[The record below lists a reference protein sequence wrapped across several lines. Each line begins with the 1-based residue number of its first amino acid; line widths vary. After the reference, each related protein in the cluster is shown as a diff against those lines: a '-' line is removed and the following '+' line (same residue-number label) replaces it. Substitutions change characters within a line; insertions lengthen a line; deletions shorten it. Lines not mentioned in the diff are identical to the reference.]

1 MQLNNELYHTRQPM
15 LKKFES
21 SCIIA
26 RSCVSPDPPNSED
39 KRESQGVG
47 GMRLRLRVFATNRS
61 TAGKARFLSGTE
73 FQEALVLD
81 SPLL

>member
-26 RSCVSPDPPNSED
+26 GSCVSPDPPNCED

-47 GMRLRLRVFATNRS
+47 GMRLRVFATNRP